1 MSNVE
6 EEIRAALSE
15 YLKEPTMLGLTTD
28 LAILARALD
37 ALPVYADIGGAVLIR
52 PSGEVLCVH
61 TNQAWTE
68 DAEFKVETGPE
79 WIRQAYKACAERY
92 PRLSNVAEKL
102 SAGI

>member
-1 MSNVE
+1 MLNVE

-15 YLKEPTMLGLTTD
+15 YLKDPTVLGLTTD

-37 ALPVYADIGGAVLIR
+37 ALPVYADVGGALLIK

-61 TNQAWTE
+61 TNQAWT
-68 DAEFKVETGPE
+68 DDVGFKVETGPE
-79 WIRQAYKACAERY
+79 WIRRAYKACAERY
-92 PRLSNVAEKL
+92 PRLSNVAEML